1 MPVHS
6 SMVSWQENESASA
19 RWMHAVY
26 MSTNTQW
33 SKRMDEGFSK
43 SSVNNEAKT
52 PLVLKESL
60 DHNTIKPQKAGTKL
74 TSPFEDKI
82 SSCGCLTREKN
93 GAAPATHGL
102 QPL

>member
-1 MPVHS
+1 
-6 SMVSWQENESASA
+6 
-19 RWMHAVY
+19 MHAVY
-26 MSTNTQW
+26 MSTNTQ
-33 SKRMDEGFSK
+33 SPKRMCEGFSK
-43 SSVNNEAKT
+43 SSVNNEAET

-93 GAAPATHGL
+93 GAAPATHAVSYTHL
-102 QPL
+102 TLPTKRIV

>member
-1 MPVHS
+1 MC
-6 SMVSWQENESASA
+6 
-19 RWMHAVY
+19 
-26 MSTNTQW
+26 
-33 SKRMDEGFSK
+33 EGFSK